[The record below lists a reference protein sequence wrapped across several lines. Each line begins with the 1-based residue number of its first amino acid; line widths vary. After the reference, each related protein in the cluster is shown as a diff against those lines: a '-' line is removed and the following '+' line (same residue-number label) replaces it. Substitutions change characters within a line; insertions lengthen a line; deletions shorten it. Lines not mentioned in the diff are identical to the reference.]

1 MFNDKGRIQMAIEMI
16 FQVKIHPIV
25 KNTIDVNDIVGTG
38 FPAFSPLQE

>member
-1 MFNDKGRIQMAIEMI
+1 MYNDMDRIQMVIEMI

-38 FPAFSPLQE
+38 FPAVFLLQE